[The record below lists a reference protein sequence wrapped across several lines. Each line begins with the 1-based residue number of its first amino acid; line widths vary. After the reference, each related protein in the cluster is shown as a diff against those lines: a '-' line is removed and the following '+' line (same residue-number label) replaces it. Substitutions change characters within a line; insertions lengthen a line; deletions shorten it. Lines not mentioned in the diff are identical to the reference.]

1 MLYLTGNLP
10 EISVGAHLRYVTLQ
24 IFDLVSG
31 TMR

>member
-1 MLYLTGNLP
+1 MLYFTGNP
-10 EISVGAHLRYVTLQ
+10 AKNSVGAHLRYVTLQ